1 MINSR
6 RRFARALR
14 MLGIA
19 AALALTASAASLAS
33 TLTVEVTATARAG
46 SDVATLVRSVVPAPV
61 SVSRRSSRTAVV
73 EVDEAGYERLMADP
87 RFEVVEL
94 VTGSLPPPAAAEPVT
109 QWRVNLVHPSFA
121 PRAGVEASVA
131 RGAQARASLIARQ
144 PAGAMASAGGDLG
157 PGLLEVRLVDQAGR
171 ALARAVVADPRI
183 VRSEQADASG
193 QISDAR
199 TFIRAQS
206 ELLVVLPTREGAVAL
221 DIFEPEGPTHPPRRL
236 ARLAVR

>member
-1 MINSR
+1 MINTHR
-6 RRFARALR
+6 RAARAVR
-14 MLGIA
+14 MLGIVG
-19 AALALTASAASLAS
+19 ALVMSGSPASSAS
-33 TLTVEVTATARAG
+33 TLTVEVTASARAG
-46 SDVATLVRSVVPAPV
+46 GDVATLVRSVVPAPI
-61 SVSRRSSRTAVV
+61 SVSRQSGRTAVV

-87 RFEVVEL
+87 RFDVVTL
-94 VTGSLPPPAAAEPVT
+94 VTGSLPPPETPEPTT
-109 QWRVNLVHPSFA
+109 QWRVGLVHPSFA

-131 RGAQARASLIARQ
+131 SGAQARASLIARQ
-144 PAGAMASAGGDLG
+144 PAGSTATSVGDLG

-171 ALARAVVADPRI
+171 FLARTVVADPRI

-193 QISDAR
+193 RLSNAR

-221 DIFEPEGPTHPPRRL
+221 DIFEPEGPTHRPRRL